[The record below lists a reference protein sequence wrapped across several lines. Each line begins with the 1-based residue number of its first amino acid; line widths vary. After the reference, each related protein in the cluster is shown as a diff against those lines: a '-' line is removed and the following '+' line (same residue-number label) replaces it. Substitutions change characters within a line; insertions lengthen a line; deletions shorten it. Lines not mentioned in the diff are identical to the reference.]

1 MKLLRCASFRRS
13 SSGFHYTSLAL
24 LSSSSIQRKLLN
36 PRISSI
42 GLKVFF
48 SEEPPSPSYFFNIV
62 HRGKAVF
69 PMENPWR
76 TQATELSTAVPVILR
91 GVRGTKGGLT
101 RMTVPG
107 EWPINDMALFKVI
120 FWCSHIFPYFPNGK
134 PTIWGIYREYMLYVF
149 WSPEANQRW
158 YGMWYVASPK
168 IGYGYVGT
176 LKWINEN
183 QWYVIWYLAMIWNDM
198 VWYGTTWYDMVWI
211 WYDMVWYGMN
221 MVWYGMIWYDRPL
234 VALKLDD

>member
-1 MKLLRCASFRRS
+1 
-13 SSGFHYTSLAL
+13 
-24 LSSSSIQRKLLN
+24 
-36 PRISSI
+36 
-42 GLKVFF
+42 
-48 SEEPPSPSYFFNIV
+48 
-62 HRGKAVF
+62 
-69 PMENPWR
+69 MENTWR
-76 TQATELSTAVPVILR
+76 SQATELSTAVPVILR

-107 EWPINDMALFKVI
+107 EWTINDMALFKVI
-120 FWCSHIFPYFPNGK
+120 FWCSHIVPYFPNGK

-183 QWYVIWYLAMIWNDM
+183 QWYVIWYVAM
-198 VWYGTTWYDMVWI
+198 I
-211 WYDMVWYGMN
+211 WYDMVWYGMIWYD
-221 MVWYGMIWYDRPL
+221 MVWYGMIWYDMVWQAFGSPKVGWL
-234 VALKLDD
+234 VHKTDYKNLLYEMTNPSAVCWHLHCDTQGICWNAK

>member
-1 MKLLRCASFRRS
+1 
-13 SSGFHYTSLAL
+13 
-24 LSSSSIQRKLLN
+24 
-36 PRISSI
+36 
-42 GLKVFF
+42 
-48 SEEPPSPSYFFNIV
+48 
-62 HRGKAVF
+62 
-69 PMENPWR
+69 MENPWR

-134 PTIWGIYREYMLYVF
+134 PTIWGIYRECMLYVF

-198 VWYGTTWYDMVWI
+198 VWYGMI

-221 MVWYGMIWYDRPL
+221 MVWYGMIWYDMVWIWYDMVWYGMTGLWWP
-234 VALKLDD
+234 